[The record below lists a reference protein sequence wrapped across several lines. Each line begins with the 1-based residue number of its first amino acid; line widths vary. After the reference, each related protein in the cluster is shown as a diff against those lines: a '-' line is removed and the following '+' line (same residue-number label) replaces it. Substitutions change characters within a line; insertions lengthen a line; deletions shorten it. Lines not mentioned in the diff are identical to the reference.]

1 MFTNFKKAIQ
11 DHFAKLS
18 ETADH
23 IYQVEMDKD
32 ELWNLYLN
40 SFPDGT
46 NEIYRERREYDCSCC
61 RQFIRTIGNVV
72 FIQDAIVHT
81 IWELE
86 GLGAKFQP
94 VMDISTLGSIT
105 QNRSRQV
112 RLSVGNPLAYL
123 A

>member
-105 QNRSRQV
+105 QNLFQLV
-112 RLSVGNPLAYL
+112 H
-123 A
+123 